1 MTTTHAAGS
10 REEWLTARLALLDA
24 EKELTR
30 RRDGYGLPAARAA
43 LGAGREGRP
52 VRHRRRRG
60 EGLVEGATYNEW
72 LDRAPLGRNDGA
84 GSWFRRHDEY
94 DPQ

>member
-1 MTTTHAAGS
+1 MTTTHAPGS

-43 LGAGREGRP
+43 VTAHVAGTP
-52 VRHRRRRG
+52 V
-60 EGLVEGATYNEW
+60 EELLVPFLATGGTMF
-72 LDRAPLGRNDGA
+72 LVAARLAFTRALRKA
-84 GSWFRRHDEY
+84 TTKRT
-94 DPQ
+94 